1 MADAPQFLDEKSV
14 ESPPCSRRSSR
25 LVVSAAGRRLR
36 GENQGWND
44 TGSQGNMAPDRRTPG
59 ASAAGG
65 ELRWGCE
72 LRTGEDTTELHSQPQ
87 LLCPLFLLKKKKKQH
102 T

>member
-65 ELRWGCE
+65 GSPPGYEK
-72 LRTGEDTTELHSQPQ
+72 RTGEQTPETQSPLH
-87 LLCPLFLLKKKKKQH
+87 LLLRLFPLKKKKK
-102 T
+102 